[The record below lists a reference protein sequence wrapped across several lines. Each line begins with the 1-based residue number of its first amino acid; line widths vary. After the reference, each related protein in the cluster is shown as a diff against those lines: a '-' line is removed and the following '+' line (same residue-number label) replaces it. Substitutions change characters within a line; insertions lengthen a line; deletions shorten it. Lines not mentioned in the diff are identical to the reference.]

1 MSDESSIN
9 VPASTVRFVKVG
21 RGRLALNHR
30 PRRVDFSAL
39 RKMGCTHIVTL
50 LREDEGATKISSLA
64 REAGLAWIW
73 VPVPN
78 GKYPEGE
85 VHERLAKALPELSA
99 MLDKGNSLMI
109 HCSAGIHRTGTVA
122 YGLLRWRGLNRRQAL
137 KVIGKIRED
146 TAEGMGEK
154 RMRWGDELVQMNHKR
169 GIPWIS
175 STAAFVKRLLTRISR
190 SR

>member
-1 MSDESSIN
+1 MSEESSIH

-39 RKMGCTHIVTL
+39 REMGCTHIVTL
-50 LREDEGATKISSLA
+50 LREDEGAQAIGSLA
-64 REAGLAWIW
+64 REAGLAWVW

-78 GKYPEGE
+78 GKYPVGE
-85 VHERLAKALPELSA
+85 VHERLVNALPELSA
-99 MLDKGNSLMI
+99 LLDQGNSLMI

-122 YGLLRWRGLNRRQAL
+122 YGLLRWRGLNRKQAL
-137 KVIGKIRED
+137 KVIRQIRED

-154 RMRWGDELVQMNHKR
+154 RMCWGDEFAGKNHTQEST
-169 GIPWIS
+169 WIS
-175 STAAFVKRLLTRISR
+175 SVIASVNHWLTRIFR
-190 SR
+190 PR